1 MLKSDEI
8 TLKLSEHRSAH
19 NELAN
24 TRLAVDATDADQTAH
39 RAKLDGSIK
48 TLGEL
53 EAEFRGAITAE
64 EKAVDDAHALRVA
77 GGVGS
82 NEPPVEVRE
91 YLELEKR
98 ANFGRFLEASLSGEP
113 TEGAES
119 ELRSAVVKS
128 CGSAGYENVIPW
140 GMLIKPQRL
149 REIRD
154 EQIEKRAIVTSPTN
168 IGAMQDPIIQD
179 VFAASAMG
187 FLGTRFQSASVGDN
201 LEYVLTSTGAALKAA
216 DGDTV
221 YAGSLASIEMTPHR
235 LTAGYNFQV
244 EQLARIKGLESALR
258 MDLPRTMADALDR
271 AVLRGGALPQFVKGI
286 LNSYTITAATAQ
298 TTWPIGVASAAGGID
313 GKYARDMNQLKLL
326 VAPRT
331 LRHFWGLFR
340 GNSADYSLATY
351 LKMNMAGLM
360 CSANIPSGAVEEAI
374 LCKTGPGMTDNAV
387 GKVWGGGVR
396 IIRDEVTEA
405 GKGQVK
411 ITARAL
417 YDFAVLRTAGFVGL
431 SFKNTA

>member
-24 TRLAVDATDADQTAH
+24 TRLAVDATDADQTEH

-128 CGSAGYENVIPW
+128 CGTAGYENVVPW
-140 GMLIKPQRL
+140 AMLIEPQRL

-154 EQIEKRAIVTSPTN
+154 EQLEKRAIVTSPGT

-179 VFAASAMG
+179 VFAASSMG
-187 FLGTRFQSASVGDN
+187 FLGTRFQAASVGDN
-201 LEYVLTSTGAALKAA
+201 LEYVLTSTGADLKAA
-216 DGDTV
+216 DADTT
-221 YAGSLASIEMTPHR
+221 YAGSLASTEMTPHR
-235 LTAGYNFQV
+235 LTSGYDFQV

-258 MDLPRTMADALDR
+258 ADLPRTMADELDK

-286 LNSYTITAATAQ
+286 LNSYTITAAGTIV
-298 TTWPIGVASAAGGID
+298 TWASGVESAASGID
-313 GKYARDMNQLKLL
+313 GKYARDMNEVKLL
-326 VAPRT
+326 VSVKT
-331 LRHFWGLFR
+331 IKKFWGLFR
-340 GNSADYSLATY
+340 GNSSDYSLAQY
-351 LKMNMAGLM
+351 LKMTTGGLM
-360 CSANIPSGAVEEAI
+360 ASANLLDTGMVHEAI
-374 LCKTGPGMTDNAV
+374 LSKTGPGRADNAV
-387 GKVWGGGVR
+387 GKVWGGGIR

-405 GKGQVK
+405 GKGRVK

-431 SFKNTA
+431 SFKES

>member
-24 TRLAVDATDADQTAH
+24 TRLADDATEVDQTEH

-48 TLGEL
+48 KLGEL

-64 EKAVDDAHALRVA
+64 EKSVEDAHALRVA

-98 ANFGRFLEASLSGEP
+98 ADFGRFLESSLSAEP
-113 TEGAES
+113 VEGAEA

-128 CGSAGYENVIPW
+128 CGTAGYENVVPW
-140 GMLIKPQRL
+140 AMLIEPNRL
-149 REIRD
+149 RAIRD
-154 EQIEKRAIVTSPTN
+154 EQLEKRAVVTSPSD
-168 IGAMQDPIIQD
+168 IGAFQDPIIQD
-179 VFAASAMG
+179 VFAASSMA
-187 FLGTRFQSASVGDN
+187 FLRTRFQSASVGDN
-201 LEYVLTSTGAALKAA
+201 LEYVLTSTGATVVAKSA
-216 DGDTV
+216 DTT
-221 YAGSLASIEMTPHR
+221 YAGSLASTEMTPHR
-235 LTAGYNFQV
+235 LTAGYDFQV

-258 MDLPRTMADALDR
+258 ADLPRALADALDK
-271 AVLRGGALPQFVKGI
+271 AYLTDDLSGSI
-286 LNSYTITAATAQ
+286 LDSYTITAATA
-298 TTWPIGVASAAGGID
+298 TVTWASGVETMASGID
-313 GKYARDMNQLKLL
+313 GKYARDMNELKLL
-326 VAPRT
+326 VGVKA
-331 LRHFWGLFR
+331 LRKFWGLFR
-340 GNSADYSLATY
+340 GNSSDYSLAQY
-351 LKMNMAGLM
+351 LKMVSGGIMA
-360 CSANIPSGAVEEAI
+360 SANLPDGDTQEAI
-374 LCKTGPGMTDNAV
+374 VCKTGPGMSDNAV

-405 GKGQVK
+405 GKGRVK

-417 YDFAVLRTAGFVGL
+417 YDFAVLRTAGFVGV
-431 SFKNTA
+431 SFKTT